1 MANAENPSNANP
13 NARWAPKFFVIWGGQ
28 AFSLLGSQLV
38 QFALVWWMAKTTGS
52 ATVLAAAMIAGLLP
66 SILIGPFAGALVDR
80 WNRRM
85 VMIAADGLIA
95 LGTLLLVILFALG
108 SAQFWHVFA
117 ILFLRALGQAFHNP
131 AMQASTSL
139 MVPDKHL
146 ARIAGMN
153 QLLDAAMGI
162 VAPPVGALLVIGLPM
177 AAVLSID
184 IVTAL
189 LAIAPLCFV
198 QVPQPP
204 GAASVPASYWAN
216 LREGFQYV
224 ASWRGLLLV
233 CLLAAALNFVFAPL
247 SALLPLMVIKFFG
260 GSAMALGAIDSAFA
274 VGMIIGAT
282 VLSLWG
288 GFKSR
293 IATTLLSI
301 VFLGPFT
308 ILLGL
313 APYLS
318 FGAALAGILL
328 IGVFLPIA
336 NGPLRALL
344 QSIVSPEKQGR
355 VFSLVGSLS
364 GFAMPAGLLVAGPSA
379 DWLGIPAVFVLSG
392 VLAFG
397 LAVASLGIPAIR
409 KIEEQK
415 PN

>member
-1 MANAENPSNANP
+1 
-13 NARWAPKFFVIWGGQ
+13 
-28 AFSLLGSQLV
+28 
-38 QFALVWWMAKTTGS
+38 
-52 ATVLAAAMIAGLLP
+52 
-66 SILIGPFAGALVDR
+66 
-80 WNRRM
+80 
-85 VMIAADGLIA
+85 
-95 LGTLLLVILFALG
+95 
-108 SAQFWHVFA
+108 
-117 ILFLRALGQAFHNP
+117 
-131 AMQASTSL
+131 
-139 MVPDKHL
+139 
-146 ARIAGMN
+146 
-153 QLLDAAMGI
+153 MGI